1 MMHILEGATWG
12 IGAAIGFTA
21 GVVTL
26 AGLIVLIV
34 QCVRSGVLR
43 W

>member
-1 MMHILEGATWG
+1 MTHLIEGATWG

-26 AGLIVLIV
+26 AGLITLLV
-34 QCVRSGVLR
+34 QCARSGVLR